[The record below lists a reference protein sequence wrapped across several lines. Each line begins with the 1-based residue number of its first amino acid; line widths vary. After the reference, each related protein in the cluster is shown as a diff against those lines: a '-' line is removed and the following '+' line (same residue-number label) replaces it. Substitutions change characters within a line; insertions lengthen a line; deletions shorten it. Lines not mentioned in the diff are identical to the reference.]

1 MQVRSRSEIASLV
14 EAYALLGLT
23 GPTDTEALGAAFR
36 RAAKAARPDTPG
48 GDATRFRRVIAA
60 FRLIQAQ
67 GTPLP
72 ALAAP
77 PQRPAPKPVVV
88 IDPMRALNGGVVDV
102 RLDRRSLRLTVPPGL
117 RTGEHIRL
125 KEGGVDGSDVYLPV
139 LIRASQGLICMG
151 DDLYMT
157 FAASPRILRDG
168 GRLDIE
174 THVGTQSA
182 WVARGLIEPIRLR
195 LKNLGLPA
203 RGSRPQGHL
212 FVTLVEAEDIPS
224 AAEDLLARFT
234 RVWTPERMAA

>member
-1 MQVRSRSEIASLV
+1 MQVRSRSEIASLA

-23 GPTDTEALGAAFR
+23 GPTDAEALGAAFR
-36 RAAKAARPDTPG
+36 RAAKAARPDAPG
-48 GDATRFRRVIAA
+48 GDAARFRRVIAA
-60 FRLIQAQ
+60 FRLIQGQ
-67 GTPLP
+67 GAPRP

-77 PQRPAPKPVVV
+77 RQRSTPKPVVV
-88 IDPMRALNGGVVDV
+88 IDPQRALTGGVVDV
-102 RLDRRSLRLTVPPGL
+102 RMERRSLRLTVPAGL

-125 KEGGVDGSDVYLPV
+125 KEGGADSSDVYLPV
-139 LIRASQGLICMG
+139 LIRASDGLICMG

-157 FAASPRILRDG
+157 YAASPRILRDG

-174 THVGTQSA
+174 THAGIRSA
-182 WVARGLIEPIRLR
+182 WVARGLTQPIRLR
-195 LKNLGLPA
+195 LKDLGLPA
-203 RGSRPQGHL
+203 RGARPQGHL

>member
-23 GPTDTEALGAAFR
+23 GPADAEALGAAFR
-36 RAAKAARPDTPG
+36 RAAKAARPDVPG
-48 GDATRFRRVIAA
+48 GDAARFRRVIAA
-60 FRLIQAQ
+60 FRLIQSQ
-67 GTPLP
+67 GAPRP

-77 PQRPAPKPVVV
+77 PQRPAPRPVVV

-102 RLDRRSLRLTVPPGL
+102 RFERRALRLTVPAGL
-117 RTGEHIRL
+117 RTGEHVRL
-125 KEGGVDGSDVYLPV
+125 KGGAADGSDVYLPV
-139 LIRASQGLICMG
+139 LIRASDGLICMG

-157 FAASPRILRDG
+157 YAASPRILRDG

-174 THVGTQSA
+174 THAGTQSA
-182 WVARGLIEPIRLR
+182 WVARGLIDPIRLR

-212 FVTLVEAEDIPS
+212 FVTLVEAEDTPS

>member
-23 GPTDTEALGAAFR
+23 GPADAEALGAAFR
-36 RAAKAARPDTPG
+36 RAAKAARPDAPG
-48 GDATRFRRVIAA
+48 GDAARFRRVIAA

-67 GTPLP
+67 GAPRP

-77 PQRPAPKPVVV
+77 PRRPAPKPVVV
-88 IDPMRALNGGVVDV
+88 IDPLRAVSGGMVDV
-102 RLDRRSLRLTVPPGL
+102 RLDRRSLRLTVPAGL

-125 KEGGVDGSDVYLPV
+125 KQGGADGSDIYLPV
-139 LIRASQGLICMG
+139 LIRASDGLICMG

-157 FAASPRILRDG
+157 FPASPRVLRDG
-168 GRLDIE
+168 GRIDID
-174 THVGTQSA
+174 THAGIQSA
-182 WVARGLIEPIRLR
+182 WVARGLTDPIRLR

-212 FVTLVEAEDIPS
+212 FVTLVEAEDVPS